1 MKNKFFIYCGAIMLL
16 SSSCSDFL
24 DIKPLDR
31 VSPDQVFQ
39 DVNGVKAV
47 LATLYNKMPVED
59 FTYNPAKGF
68 NYRTESNNW
77 TDLGWS
83 VSFYTDESTNS
94 AGTGVEITNGYWD
107 YGAVRQ
113 INQFIESV
121 PTVSISQEEKDR
133 LLSEAYFVRAYTY
146 FAMAKRY
153 GGLPL
158 ITKVQQ
164 IEDGD
169 KMYVPRST
177 EKDTWD
183 FILSELDNAIANLP
197 DKVEAIEGTK
207 RATKWA
213 ALALKSRVALHAAS
227 VAKYWDKAPLIG
239 EAVDQ
244 KLVGGFSQ
252 EDVNN
257 YYKQCI
263 EASEELIKNSG
274 KSLYKPLPSS
284 AEEAAA
290 NYQKIFEEPTNSEV
304 LNEVI
309 FAKGYIDGSQ
319 TKKQGHNTD
328 VFFNPAQTNP
338 GFWAYGRFSPVLDLV
353 DIYEGYDEDGI
364 REDAKLITRTD
375 GNEDYYVANPGEGID
390 LSLPYKKYD
399 NVGDIFLNKDARL
412 SASVILPGSLW
423 KSKKIIMQGGI
434 IDQNGDQYIYE
445 NKVIEK
451 DGVTYYSYGAE
462 TSTEYS
468 GFGSFGVFDYANY
481 SITGFSLKK
490 FLQESKSV
498 AGVLHASTTD
508 FIDMRLPEVYL
519 NYAEA
524 VVESGL
530 GDADLAKKYL
540 NDIRRRAAHMD
551 EIPLTL
557 ENVLKER
564 RVELA
569 FEGQRY
575 WDLVRRRDSHLV
587 FNGSTV
593 RKALVPILDLRED
606 TPKYIFVRANT
617 YYDNRDNGRR
627 FNEKTYYLAIP
638 GVESNH
644 LIQNPQY

>member
-177 EKDTWD
+177 EKETWD

-353 DIYEGYDEDGI
+353 DIYEGYDENGI

-434 IDQNGDQYIYE
+434 IDQNGDQYIYP
-445 NKVIEK
+445 
-451 DGVTYYSYGAE
+451 
-462 TSTEYS
+462 
-468 GFGSFGVFDYANY
+468 
-481 SITGFSLKK
+481 
-490 FLQESKSV
+490 Q
-498 AGVLHASTTD
+498 
-508 FIDMRLPEVYL
+508 
-519 NYAEA
+519 
-524 VVESGL
+524 
-530 GDADLAKKYL
+530 
-540 NDIRRRAAHMD
+540 IR
-551 EIPLTL
+551 
-557 ENVLKER
+557 N
-564 RVELA
+564 
-569 FEGQRY
+569 
-575 WDLVRRRDSHLV
+575 
-587 FNGSTV
+587 
-593 RKALVPILDLRED
+593 
-606 TPKYIFVRANT
+606 
-617 YYDNRDNGRR
+617 
-627 FNEKTYYLAIP
+627 
-638 GVESNH
+638 
-644 LIQNPQY
+644 